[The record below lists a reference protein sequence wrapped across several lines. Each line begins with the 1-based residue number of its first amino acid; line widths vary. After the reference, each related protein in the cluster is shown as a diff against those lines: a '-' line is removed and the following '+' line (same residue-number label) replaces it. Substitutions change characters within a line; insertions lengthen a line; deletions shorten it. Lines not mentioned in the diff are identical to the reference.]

1 MSVWND
7 ARDAVREAIDDGWP
21 LANVEA
27 WLLDGLPDEDAAG
40 LWLYAWSYAELRPR
54 RQSVPRAPH
63 RSGDA
68 DLAMRSDHVTAAQR
82 PPHLLA
88 PPSP

>member
-1 MSVWND
+1 LSAWKD

-27 WLLDGLPDEDAAG
+27 WLLDGLPDEDAAA
-40 LWLYAWSYAELRPR
+40 LWLYAWSYAELRPPC
-54 RQSVPRAPH
+54 QSVPRAPH
-63 RSGDA
+63 RSDAA
-68 DLAMRSDHVTAAQR
+68 DLAMRSAPVIAAPR
-82 PPHLLA
+82 PLHLLA